1 VQPKKTPKVTKI
13 NAPKTP
19 VGEEST
25 KKPKSKKK
33 VVSAP
38 KAEEEEEP
46 QSEMTEA
53 ERLQVRQKTIL
64 YLRHRLQKGFLTRD
78 KAPEESEMAEM
89 NKHLSTLEGH
99 QDLEVNI
106 IKETKIHKVLKGIVK
121 LASIPRDDEFNF
133 KKRSSALLEIWNQR
147 IDAAVDGAS
156 KPVDTVDGEK
166 GAETNGA
173 VDLTEQK
180 SNGETNGAKMDSEE
194 EIKDGGKESA
204 EPNDDDEKPAAEADG
219 DVAMEE

>member
-1 VQPKKTPKVTKI
+1 MTKI

-19 VGEEST
+19 SEEST
-25 KKPKSKKK
+25 KKPKTTKKK

-53 ERLQVRQKTIL
+53 ERLLMRQKSIL

-89 NKHLSTLEGH
+89 DKHLSTLEGH

-121 LASIPRDDEFNF
+121 LASIPRDDEFSF

-147 IDAAVDGAS
+147 IDAAGDGAV
-156 KPVDTVDGEK
+156 KTVDTADGEK
-166 GAETNGA
+166 A
-173 VDLTEQK
+173 
-180 SNGETNGAKMDSEE
+180 GETNGTASHEE
-194 EIKDGGKESA
+194 EKVNGETDEARKEPKGEAKDGDVVMA
-204 EPNDDDEKPAAEADG
+204 EPSNDEDKPAVEAEG